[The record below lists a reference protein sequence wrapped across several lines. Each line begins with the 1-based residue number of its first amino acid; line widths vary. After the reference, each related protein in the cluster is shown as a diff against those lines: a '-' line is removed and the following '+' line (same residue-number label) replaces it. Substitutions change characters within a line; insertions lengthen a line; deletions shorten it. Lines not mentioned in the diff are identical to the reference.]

1 MSVPGIGPRFRTPRV
16 RAVAVGCVLLAELAI
31 ALPFLFVSP
40 SAVRGVPGPLLVLLG
55 VASAFVMGPRIGAAL
70 TAFAVVL
77 AVVIVGEN
85 AYTEPLVWIPVAV
98 GVGVV
103 GDRVRRGDDL
113 RRALLGELRRGLVT
127 VSREPQVGP
136 YRIVSRY
143 VPAEEAQ
150 VLAGDF
156 YGVIREPSG
165 AVAVMVGDVAGHGPG
180 AAAVATRLRASWR
193 GLASA
198 GVPARDAAHVLND
211 TMLAERRRASLPVLF
226 ATLCLASIDPDTS
239 KACFVL
245 AGHPPPILVVPDGID
260 EYVLATDPAIG
271 IADHPQ
277 WTVHDVELPAAPWSL
292 VFYTDGLVEGRAAP
306 AARPGLHGRVAGVCG
321 SQHLADE
328 DADRGTGRPEAGGDQ
343 DQDGDNP
350 DAGLHEEVDR

>member
-1 MSVPGIGPRFRTPRV
+1 MSVPGIGPRFRTSRV
-16 RAVAVGCVLLAELAI
+16 RAIAVGVVVLAELAI
-31 ALPFLFVSP
+31 ALPFLLVAP
-40 SAVRGVPGPLLVLLG
+40 STVRGVPGPLLVLLG

-70 TAFAVVL
+70 TAFAVLL

-98 GVGVV
+98 GVGIV

-156 YGVIREPSG
+156 YGVILEPSG
-165 AVAVMVGDVAGHGPG
+165 SVAVMVGDVAGHGPG

-198 GVPARDAAHVLND
+198 GVPASEAARVLND
-211 TMLAERRRASLPVLF
+211 TMLAERRRAALPMLF
-226 ATLCLASIDPDTS
+226 ATLCLASIEPDGS

-245 AGHPPPILVVPDGID
+245 AGHPSPILVAGGGVD
-260 EYVLATDPAIG
+260 EYVLETDPAIG
-271 IADHPQ
+271 ITDHPE

-292 VFYTDGLVEGRAAP
+292 VFYTDGLVEGRSAP
-306 AARPGLHGRVAGVCG
+306 DGPRPFGTAR
-321 SQHLADE
+321 
-328 DADRGTGRPEAGGDQ
+328 
-343 DQDGDNP
+343 
-350 DAGLHEEVDR
+350 LHELLAAAGPPLGEGDVDAVLAAVSAANGGPMSDDIVVVAVSPA

>member
-1 MSVPGIGPRFRTPRV
+1 MSVPGIGPRFRTSRV
-16 RAVAVGCVLLAELAI
+16 RAIAVGVVVLAELAI
-31 ALPFLFVSP
+31 ALPFLLVAP
-40 SAVRGVPGPLLVLLG
+40 STVRGVPGPLLVLLG

-70 TAFAVVL
+70 TAFAVLL

-98 GVGVV
+98 GVGIV

-156 YGVIREPSG
+156 YGVILEPSG
-165 AVAVMVGDVAGHGPG
+165 SVAVMVGDVAGHGPG

-198 GVPARDAAHVLND
+198 GVPASEAARVLND
-211 TMLAERRRASLPVLF
+211 TMLAERRRAALPMLF
-226 ATLCLASIDPDTS
+226 ATLCLASIEPDGS

-245 AGHPPPILVVPDGID
+245 AGHPSPILVAGGGVD
-260 EYVLATDPAIG
+260 EYVLETDPAIG
-271 IADHPQ
+271 ITDHPE

-306 AARPGLHGRVAGVCG
+306 DGPRPFGTAR
-321 SQHLADE
+321 
-328 DADRGTGRPEAGGDQ
+328 
-343 DQDGDNP
+343 
-350 DAGLHEEVDR
+350 LHELPAAPGPPLGEGDVDAVLAAVAAANGGPMSDDIVVVAVSPA

>member
-1 MSVPGIGPRFRTPRV
+1 VGI
-16 RAVAVGCVLLAELAI
+16 
-31 ALPFLFVSP
+31 
-40 SAVRGVPGPLLVLLG
+40 
-55 VASAFVMGPRIGAAL
+55 
-70 TAFAVVL
+70 
-77 AVVIVGEN
+77 
-85 AYTEPLVWIPVAV
+85 
-98 GVGVV
+98 V

-143 VPAEEAQ
+143 VPAEQAQ

-156 YGVIREPSG
+156 FGVIREPSG
-165 AVAVMVGDVAGHGPG
+165 SVAVMVGDVAGHGPG

-198 GVPARDAAHVLND
+198 GVPARDAAHVLNE
-211 TMLAERRRASLPVLF
+211 TLIAERRRASMPVLF
-226 ATLCLASIDPDTS
+226 ATLCMASIEPDAA

-245 AGHPPPILVVPDGID
+245 AGHPPPILVASGGVD
-260 EYVLATDPAIG
+260 EYALRTDAAIG
-271 IADHPQ
+271 IAEDSD

-306 AARPGLHGRVAGVCG
+306 AGPRPFGTARLHELLAVAGPPLGEADVDAV
-321 SQHLADE
+321 LAAVAAANGGPMSD
-328 DADRGTGRPEAGGDQ
+328 DIVVVAVSPLDRSTPPRRG
-343 DQDGDNP
+343 
-350 DAGLHEEVDR
+350 